1 MPASETNVR
10 CPSCRGIA
18 AVDPFVLGSP
28 VACPFCDF
36 VFVALPEVRVRE
48 QVEPPIVPV
57 ARKRPVDISSPDD
70 SQTDTTETATS
81 DSVPFLIGLALLP
94 LALPIVWVILIST
107 GAWEPLFTVGI
118 PIAIGIGATGLG
130 IGVAM
135 TRDWSV
141 NRKLKSILVIALLAC
156 SSGGALFLLKK
167 EWGEAV
173 RKRFGADEFNW
184 QVHDAWPFLVK
195 VPPRFKKSNDP
206 SPLLPNWQLQAVQYT
221 LPKDATADVYRIAH
235 GAQPAAMG
243 ALETDRWFE
252 EAVKQITTEDTGPP
266 VRNEVIVERG
276 FPGRQ
281 ITFRKADG
289 ATNLTVR
296 LYRVGQAVILLA
308 VEGPLLPADARD
320 VQTFFRSLYIK
331 PINRRS

>member
-1 MPASETNVR
+1 MPDSEINVR
-10 CPSCRGIA
+10 CPSCRGVA
-18 AVDPFVLGSP
+18 AVDVLVLGSP
-28 VACPFCDF
+28 VACPFCDL
-36 VFVALPEVRVRE
+36 VFDALPEVSVRQ
-48 QVEPPIVPV
+48 QVEAPIVPV
-57 ARKRPVDISSPDD
+57 ARKRTVDISSPDE
-70 SQTDTTETATS
+70 SQPDITDTAPS

-107 GAWEPLFTVGI
+107 GAWEPLFTAGV

-130 IGVAM
+130 IGVAL

-141 NRKLKSILVIALLAC
+141 NRKMKSILAITLLAC

-184 QVHDAWPFLVK
+184 HVHDAWPFRVK
-195 VPPRFKKSNDP
+195 VPPHFKKSNDP
-206 SPLLPNWQLQAVQYT
+206 SPLLPNWQLQSVRYT
-221 LPKDATADVYRIAH
+221 LPKDAAADIYRIAH

-243 ALETDRWFE
+243 ALDTDPWFE
-252 EAVKQITTEDTGPP
+252 EAVKQMTSEDTGPP
-266 VRNEVIVERG
+266 VRNEAIAERG

-281 ITFRKADG
+281 ITFRKSDG

-331 PINRRS
+331 QVNRR